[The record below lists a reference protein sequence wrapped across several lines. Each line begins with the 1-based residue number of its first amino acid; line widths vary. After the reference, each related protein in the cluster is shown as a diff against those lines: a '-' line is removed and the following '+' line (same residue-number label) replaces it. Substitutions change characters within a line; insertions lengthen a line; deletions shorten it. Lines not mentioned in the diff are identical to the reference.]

1 MCVCVLVTVSVCMYW
16 CVCSAMMRCDGGG
29 GAALVVV
36 VVVPMLSGGVFTQP
50 V

>member
-1 MCVCVLVTVSVCMYW
+1 MYW
-16 CVCSAMMRCDGGG
+16 CVCGAMMRCDGGG